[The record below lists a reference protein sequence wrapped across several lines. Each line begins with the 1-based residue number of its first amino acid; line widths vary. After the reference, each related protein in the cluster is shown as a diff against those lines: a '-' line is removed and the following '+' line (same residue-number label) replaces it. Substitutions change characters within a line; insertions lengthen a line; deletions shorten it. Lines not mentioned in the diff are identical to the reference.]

1 MATYASDTGGG
12 GDFAPVPE
20 GPHAAICDMFV
31 DLGLQETSGK
41 FGGKIQHKVYF
52 RWQIPGERLSYE
64 KDGQKFEGPM
74 TIGAKY
80 TLSLHEKAT
89 LRKLLQS
96 WRGRAFT
103 PDELKKFDVTTVL
116 GKPCLLSV
124 SHAPKDGGGVYANI
138 DTAMR
143 LPPGMPAPVLEGDA
157 LIYDADNMGTFE
169 KLRPWLQELI
179 KGQKLEAEANKTND
193 PDSWRDKVDGQ
204 NAEDDPF
211 DVPF

>member
-1 MATYASDTGGG
+1 
-12 GDFAPVPE
+12 
-20 GPHAAICDMFV
+20 
-31 DLGLQETSGK
+31 
-41 FGGKIQHKVYF
+41 
-52 RWQIPGERLSYE
+52 
-64 KDGQKFEGPM
+64 M

-96 WRGRAFT
+96 WRGKAFT
-103 PDELKKFDVTTVL
+103 PDELKKFDVTTVV

-143 LPPGMPAPVLEGDA
+143 LPPGMPAPELEGDA

-169 KLRPWLQELI
+169 KLRPWLQDLI
-179 KGQKLEAEANKTND
+179 KAQKLPEEADKAND
-193 PDSWRDKVDGQ
+193 PNAWRDQMQTADL
-204 NAEDDPF
+204 DD
-211 DVPF
+211 DDYSGVPF

>member
-1 MATYASDTGGG
+1 MSTYASDTGGS
-12 GDFAPVPE
+12 DFAPVPE

-31 DLGLQETSGK
+31 DLGLQETTGK
-41 FGGKIQHKVYF
+41 YAGKIQHKVYF

-64 KDGQKFEGPM
+64 KDGQQFEGPM

-80 TLSLHEKAT
+80 TLSLHEKAA

-96 WRGRAFT
+96 WRGKAFT
-103 PDELKKFDVTTVL
+103 SDELKKFDVTTVV

-138 DTAMR
+138 DSAMR
-143 LPPGMPAPVLEGDA
+143 LPPGMPVPTLEGDP
-157 LIYDADNMGTFE
+157 LIYDADNLGSFE

-179 KGQKLEAEANKTND
+179 KAQKLPAEADKAND
-193 PDSWRDKVDGQ
+193 PDGWRSDVPDSDRY
-204 NAEDDPF
+204 EDDSEIPF
-211 DVPF
+211 